1 MKRHDTSVERR
12 NKVRSLQGARW
23 NGKGQPMVLDDGLAH
38 DFEMQ
43 LLIEQSKNEAI
54 RVRLA
59 TVCDIARDLV
69 NSRPSIRRRGW
80 CGQ

>member
-1 MKRHDTSVERR
+1 
-12 NKVRSLQGARW
+12 
-23 NGKGQPMVLDDGLAH
+23 MVLDDGLAH

-69 NSRPSIRRRGW
+69 NYVQASGDVDGVVSDYAEQMR
-80 CGQ
+80 QALAMT